1 MAENSTQDAFTL
13 AVALHRQGRIA
24 EALRG
29 YEELLREFPD
39 HLAANANAAAIL
51 QQTGR
56 HEDAV
61 NCYSRAVQLSPDNPK
76 LKFSLGYLLL
86 RLRRTSE
93 SLPLLETAA
102 SLGPAIP
109 LAAELAAYARFK
121 LSGKEVA
128 EFACGSK
135 SVRFRIADHNLGL
148 DIFHVAG
155 RFLEV
160 PELEHCRDLIEPGA
174 VIVDVG
180 ANVGNHLV
188 YFAHFLAPSRIYPI
202 EPHPESIRLL
212 RKNIALNRIACVD
225 ECHLGIGIG
234 RERGRLAIEMPS
246 QGDLVLARLAPSP
259 SGSIEVYPLDDLG
272 FERIDLLKIDVEGME
287 FDVLHGMADTL
298 RRCRPVLMIEVRE
311 ADVARFVE
319 AMRGHHYRLERE
331 FAGIGYKNLFLL
343 PEH

>member
-1 MAENSTQDAFTL
+1 VAENSTQDAFTF
-13 AVALHRQGRIA
+13 AVTLHRQGRIA

-29 YEELLREFPD
+29 YEQVLREHPD
-39 HLAANANAAAIL
+39 HLAANANAAAL
-51 QQTGR
+51 MQQAGR
-56 HEDAV
+56 HEEAV
-61 NCYSRAVQLSPDNPK
+61 SCYSKAVRLSPDNPK

-93 SLPLLETAA
+93 SLPLLEAAA
-102 SLGPAIP
+102 SLDPAIP

-128 EFACGSK
+128 EFACGSE
-135 SVRFRIADHNLGL
+135 SVRFRISDHNLGL

-155 RFLEV
+155 RFFET
-160 PELEHCRDLIEPGA
+160 PELEHCRELIEPGA

-188 YFAHFLAPSRIYPI
+188 YFAHFMAPSRIFPI

-212 RKNIALNRIACVD
+212 RENIALNRITCVD
-225 ECHLGIGIG
+225 ERHLGIGIG
-234 RERGRLAIEMPS
+234 SERGRLAIEMPS

-259 SGSIEVYPLDDLG
+259 SGNIEVYPLDDLG

-287 FDVLHGMADTL
+287 FDVLHGMAETL

-311 ADVARFVE
+311 SDVARFVD
-319 AMRGHHYRLERE
+319 AMRGHRYRLERE
-331 FAGIGYKNLFLL
+331 FVGIGYKNLFLL

>member
-24 EALRG
+24 EALSG
-29 YEELLREFPD
+29 YGEVLREFPD
-39 HLAANANAAAIL
+39 HLAANANAAALL

-61 NCYSRAVQLSPDNPK
+61 SCYSRAVQLSPGNPK

-93 SLPLLETAA
+93 ALPLLEAAA
-102 SLGPAIP
+102 SLDPAIS
-109 LAAELAAYARFK
+109 LAAELAAYARFR
-121 LSGKEVA
+121 LAGKEVA
-128 EFACGSK
+128 EFAYENEA
-135 SVRFRIADHNLGL
+135 VRFRIADHNLGL

-155 RFLEV
+155 RFLEA
-160 PELEHCRDLIEPGA
+160 PKLEHCRELIEPGA

-188 YFAHFLAPSRIYPI
+188 YFAHFMAPARIFPI

-212 RKNIALNRIACVD
+212 RENIALNLIACVD
-225 ECHLGIGIG
+225 ERHLGIGIG
-234 RERGRLAIEMPS
+234 GERGRLAIEMPS
-246 QGDLVLARLAPSP
+246 QGDLVLARLLPSP
-259 SGSIEVYPLDDLG
+259 AGNIEVYPLDDLG
-272 FERIDLLKIDVEGME
+272 FERVDLLKIDVEGME